1 MTVACGVPVDPAWI
15 RPQRTI
21 AHPVEVSGLA
31 LHGGEP
37 VRVRLLPAAAGC
49 GILFRRVDLPGRP
62 EVPAE
67 PASLQEATRSTQL
80 GRGSAMVR
88 TVEHLLAAAY
98 GLRVDNLEVEVDG
111 PELPVGDGSARLWVD
126 RLQQAGIVA
135 LPARRVWRT
144 LPEPVVIEDRAAG
157 AYLLAAPAA
166 TVSALYVFHPPY
178 PGQTPQVASYRFSDD
193 PQPGEEECRSFAEEI
208 APARTLAFAEEVDHL
223 QEQGL
228 GRGVTLAEVLVWG
241 PRGPVTP
248 ARFPDEPARH
258 KLLDLLGDFS
268 LAGPVT
274 ARLVAIRA
282 GHRHNAALVRK
293 ISQCL
298 ACAVGGA
305 AWAAGVAGNK

>member
-1 MTVACGVPVDPAWI
+1 MTAAGGVPVAPGWS

-21 AHPVEVSGLA
+21 AHPVEVSGPA
-31 LHGGEP
+31 LHGGEL

-80 GRGSAMVR
+80 GRGSAMIR

-98 GLRVDNLEVEVDG
+98 GLQVDNLEVEVDG

-126 RLQQAGIVA
+126 RLQQAGIVT

-144 LPEPVVIEDRAAG
+144 LPEPVVIEDQAAG
-157 AYLLAAPAA
+157 VYLLAAPAA

-178 PGQTPQVASYRFSDD
+178 PGQTPQVASCCFAGHPR
-193 PQPGEEECRSFAEEI
+193 PEEECRSFAEEI

-241 PRGPVTP
+241 PQGPVTP

-298 ACAVGGA
+298 ALAGGREQH
-305 AWAAGVAGNK
+305 GRGE